1 MPSSPFHSRI
11 NAALADANLQAA
23 LDANAERRAE
33 ARAAAFA
40 SLPEPLEVTR
50 QRVHEM
56 RGEVITNLDRY
67 LEQFIIKIR
76 ENGLIIHRAADA
88 RQARKI
94 VLSIAHHHNARL
106 IAKSKTMVSE
116 EINLNTALEASGI
129 SVVETDLGE
138 YIVQLRAE
146 RPSHIITPA
155 VHLRRGDVGKTFQKK
170 LNIPYTEDI
179 PTLTYAARAALRKT
193 FLQADIG
200 LSGVNFGVAAT
211 GTLCLVTNEGNGRMV
226 TSLPPIH
233 IALMGIERIVPNMD
247 DLALALSVLPRS
259 ATGQNI
265 TVYTQLIHGPN
276 PNRHPRERH
285 LILVDNGRSAMRSSP
300 LNDALMC
307 IRCGACLNT
316 CPIFREI
323 GGHAYV
329 GQYGQATTYPG
340 PIGSVISPGL
350 FGQSDFGH
358 LAQACTVCG
367 ACKEACPV
375 DIDLPGMLLRVRAN
389 QTTGMQLPQ
398 SIRVGL
404 RLFSWLATNPGR
416 FRLAQ
421 KLAAY
426 FCRALSP
433 KENWMR
439 LPSFTGWGY
448 AKDFPRPASK
458 PFRERFQ
465 TAKHTRQ
472 QSREIQELCNPQPQ
486 TAEKPYSISK
496 LQSPAPSR
504 TLVAQFEHELTAL
517 DGTFIACTADTL
529 TAQMLNFLT
538 TKSITT
544 ITAWVDSA
552 LPPRLAN
559 TLRQEG
565 INIKHGVQPDVQAGL
580 TGALAAIAETGT
592 LALPVSPG
600 CPQET
605 SLLPPIHIAVLY
617 ANKIY
622 ENLAQVLALSEVQ
635 LASSVALISGP
646 SRTADIEMTL
656 TLGMHGP
663 GEVIVFCID

>member
-1 MPSSPFHSRI
+1 MPSSPFHARI
-11 NAALADANLQAA
+11 NDALADANLQAA
-23 LDANAERRAE
+23 LDANAERRVK

-56 RGEVITNLDRY
+56 RGNVIANLDNY
-67 LEQFIIKIR
+67 LEQFIIKGR

-88 RQARKI
+88 HQARKI
-94 VLSIAHHHNARL
+94 VHAIAQRHNARL
-106 IAKSKTMVSE
+106 IAKSKTMISE
-116 EINLNTALEASGI
+116 EINLNTALEESGI

-155 VHLRRGDVGKTFQKK
+155 VHLRRGDVGATFHKE

-179 PTLTYAARAALRKT
+179 PTLTDAARSALRKT

-226 TSLPPIH
+226 TSLPPVH
-233 IALMGIERIVPNMD
+233 IALMGVERIVPNMD
-247 DLALALSVLPRS
+247 DLALVLSVLPRS
-259 ATGQNI
+259 ATGQKI
-265 TVYTQLIHGPN
+265 TVYTQLIHSPN
-276 PNRHPRERH
+276 AVKHPRERH
-285 LILVDNGRSAMRSSP
+285 LILVDNNRSALRNSP

-329 GQYGQATTYPG
+329 GQHGQGTTYPG

-350 FGQSDFGH
+350 FGQPDFGH

-375 DIDLPGMLLRVRAN
+375 DIDLPAMLLRVRAN
-389 QTTGMQLPQ
+389 QRSGIQLPL
-398 SIRVGL
+398 SIRAGL
-404 RLFSWLATNPGR
+404 RLFSWLATNTGR
-416 FRLAQ
+416 FRLSQ
-421 KLAAY
+421 KLAAL
-426 FCRALSP
+426 FGRLLSP
-433 KENWMR
+433 KKNWMR

-448 AKDFPRPASK
+448 AKDFPRPAMK
-458 PFRERFQ
+458 PFREHFQ
-465 TAKHTRQ
+465 SHQHTKQ
-472 QSREIQELCNPQPQ
+472 QSREIQEPGNTQPQ
-486 TAEKPYSISK
+486 AVEKPYPISK
-496 LQSPAPSR
+496 PASAAPSR
-504 TLVAQFEHELTAL
+504 TLAAQFEHELTAL
-517 DGTFIACTADTL
+517 DGTFIACKENAL
-529 TAQMLNFLT
+529 RSQIIKLLAERN
-538 TKSITT
+538 ITT
-544 ITAWVDSA
+544 ITAWEDSA
-552 LPPRLAN
+552 LPPGLAN
-559 TLRQEG
+559 TLRQRG
-565 INIKHGVQPDVQAGL
+565 INIKHGVQPQVQVGL
-580 TGALAAIAETGT
+580 TGVLAAIAETGT
-592 LALPVSPG
+592 LVVPTSPG

-622 ENLAQVLALSEVQ
+622 KNLAHVLALSEVQ

-663 GEVIVFCID
+663 GEVIVFCLG